1 MRQNFFISTQ
11 LLLIPADNCTEGQ
24 TVYYLVNQGEN
35 GVFLLRVRYCILT
48 GCLLLAAATSAHAG
62 VFESIHPVTAQP
74 IRWVNPQEIPYFI
87 DEGGLGQLNR
97 QQASDLVEAMM
108 AVWEN
113 EGGGALHFV
122 NKGSIGVDVT
132 STNLKDHVDTSVCAD
147 NISPKILSMVQG
159 QSPIV
164 FDTDG
169 SIIDALSGPGASR
182 KIVGKAAFRCFKGTL
197 SDPKGVT
204 QAFLILNG
212 RFIDGLPD
220 PIDLPINVY
229 AGVILHELGHY
240 IGLHH
245 SMVNEEIYAG
255 VLNGTQSAEDS
266 KYVPVMYPLILPNSI
281 ASTVLKPDDVA
292 ILRELYPAPGETL
305 AKVSG
310 TLFASD
316 GSLVQSANVV
326 ARRTDDP
333 LCQAVSGIS
342 GRECTPMLSA
352 NKEPSVLS
360 ESCGNSKLVGDYVV
374 RGLTP
379 GKYTVEV
386 SEIVD
391 QGGARQNMF
400 PKAAGQ
406 DLPGEPSILAEPITL
421 TNAELGKVDFRLQ
434 QVANIHQGSV
444 DTSLFLKASSS
455 DCKTDPVNYKEL
467 VSTADTPL
475 ADSSPSL
482 QAPAAMTSS
491 AGCSLSVHDKAS
503 PISVVPTVLLAGLML
518 SGAIA
523 LRRSATVSRQ

>member
-1 MRQNFFISTQ
+1 MTKFFFISTQ
-11 LLLIPADNCTEGQ
+11 LLLIPADNCTEDQ

-35 GVFLLRVRYCILT
+35 GVFLLRVRYCVLT
-48 GCLLLAAATSAHAG
+48 GCLLLAAATSVQAG

-74 IRWVNPQEIPYFI
+74 VRWLNPQEIPYYI
-87 DEGGLGQLNR
+87 DEGSLGQLNR

-113 EGGGALHFV
+113 EGGGAFHFV
-122 NKGSIGVDVT
+122 NKGSIGADVT
-132 STNLKDHVDTSVCAD
+132 TGNMKAYVDTSVCAD
-147 NISPKILSMVQG
+147 NISPKILSMIQG
-159 QSPIV
+159 QSPII
-164 FDTDG
+164 FDSDG

-197 SDPKGVT
+197 ADPKGVT

-212 RFIDGLPD
+212 RFIDALPD

-266 KYVPVMYPLILPNSI
+266 KYVPVMYPLILPNSV

-310 TLFASD
+310 TVLGFD
-316 GSLVQSANVV
+316 GSQVPSANVV

-333 LCQAVSGIS
+333 LCQAVSGVS
-342 GRECTPMLSA
+342 GRECTPMISS
-352 NKEPSVLS
+352 NNEPSVLS
-360 ESCGNSKLVGDYVV
+360 ENCGNPKAVGDYVV

-379 GKYTVEV
+379 GQYTMEV

-400 PKAAGQ
+400 PKGAGQ
-406 DLPGEPSILAEPITL
+406 DLPGEPMLRPELLTL
-421 TNAELGKVDFRLQ
+421 SNAELGKIEFRLQ
-434 QVANIHQGSV
+434 QVASVHQTSI
-444 DTSLFLKASSS
+444 DTSVFLKTENS
-455 DCKTDPVNYKEL
+455 DCKPDPVDYKEL
-467 VSTADTPL
+467 VSIADTPM
-475 ADSSPSL
+475 ADSSSSL
-482 QAPAAMTSS
+482 QPPAAMTSS
-491 AGCSLSVHDKAS
+491 AGCSLHVQDKAV
-503 PISVVPTVLLAGLML
+503 PVSVAPMMMLAGLML
-518 SGAIA
+518 SGAVA

>member
-1 MRQNFFISTQ
+1 MSISTQ
-11 LLLIPADNCTEGQ
+11 LLLVSADNCNEGQ
-24 TVYYLVNQGEN
+24 MGYYLVYQGEN
-35 GVFLLRVRYCILT
+35 GVFLLRVRYRLWA
-48 GCLLLAAATSAHAG
+48 CLILLAAAVPAQAG
-62 VFESIHPVTAQP
+62 VFESIHPVSGQP
-74 IRWVNPQEIPYFI
+74 VRWLNPQEIPYFI

-132 STNLKDHVDTSVCAD
+132 SANLKDHVDTSVCAD

-159 QSPIV
+159 QSPII

-245 SMVNEEIYAG
+245 SMVNDELYAG
-255 VLNGTQSAEDS
+255 VLNGTQSTEDS

-292 ILRELYPAPGETL
+292 ILRELYPVSNEML

-310 TLFASD
+310 TILAFD

-360 ESCGNSKLVGDYVV
+360 ETCGNPKEVGDYVV
-374 RGLTP
+374 RGLAP

-400 PKAAGQ
+400 PKASGS
-406 DLPGEPSILAEPITL
+406 DLPGEPMILAEPLTL
-421 TNAELGKVDFRLQ
+421 TNAELGRVDFRLQ
-434 QVANIHQGSV
+434 PVANVHHTGI
-444 DTSLFLKASSS
+444 DLNLFLKTTGSE
-455 DCKTDPVNYKEL
+455 CKTDPVNYKEL
-467 VSTADTPL
+467 VSFADTPL

-482 QAPAAMTSS
+482 SPPAAAMPVG
-491 AGCSLSVHDKAS
+491 GCSL
-503 PISVVPTVLLAGLML
+503 I
-518 SGAIA
+518 
-523 LRRSATVSRQ
+523 R